1 MHGDKCT
8 GASAAVRA
16 ETQGP
21 LGERRIKAKS
31 SGSASHDVP
40 PAAACTGASAVVR
53 AKTIGPLGER
63 RIRQNH

>member
-21 LGERRIKAKS
+21 LGEEGGGRRREEQ
-31 SGSASHDVP
+31 G
-40 PAAACTGASAVVR
+40 G
-53 AKTIGPLGER
+53 GGGR
-63 RIRQNH
+63 RRMYSLRMYNYMYTFKR